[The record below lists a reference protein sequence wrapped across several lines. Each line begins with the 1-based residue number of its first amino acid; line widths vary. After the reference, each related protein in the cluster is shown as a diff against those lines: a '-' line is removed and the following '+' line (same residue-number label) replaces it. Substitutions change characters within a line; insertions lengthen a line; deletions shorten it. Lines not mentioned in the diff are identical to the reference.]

1 MLSKLFLVS
10 LNADILLLGNYK
22 AYALKLLIKKSV
34 FKSNFISKF
43 DISTMLEIFYS
54 IPNHSTQN
62 ATETYLLVER
72 RRRQ

>member
-43 DISTMLEIFYS
+43 DISTMLEIFYK
-54 IPNHSTQN
+54 
-62 ATETYLLVER
+62 TEKNR
-72 RRRQ
+72 